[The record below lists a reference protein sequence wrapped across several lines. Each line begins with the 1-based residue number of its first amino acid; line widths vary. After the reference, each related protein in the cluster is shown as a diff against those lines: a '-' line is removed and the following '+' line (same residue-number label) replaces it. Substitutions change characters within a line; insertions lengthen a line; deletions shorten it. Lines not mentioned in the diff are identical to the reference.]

1 MFAIA
6 SHRPI
11 RSSSIL
17 LIAAIALIALV
28 LGTSLPAWPK
38 IFGVLNN
45 FAHAPVFGAFALI
58 VLRLLC
64 TLRSSPGARASN
76 YLIAFAVAVC
86 AGGLVEFVQIFTDR
100 DANLEDLVT
109 DALGAGCAL
118 GIVAALDRQLWPAQ
132 FRPVGR
138 VAAVVLG
145 LCCGLW
151 ALFPVGQAAVAYFD
165 RAANFPVVARS
176 ASPRDLYFIR
186 GGRARL
192 SLQPLPERW
201 ARPGDDALSLRI
213 DFTAPVWPGAS
224 HDEPEPDWRGYSTL
238 ALDVTNPDETPLRLT
253 VRVHDVAH
261 DQRYE
266 DRFNRTFEVPP
277 ANRVALRIPM
287 SDILSGPVGR
297 PLDLAHVAGIVLFES
312 SGAAS
317 IGRYFYL
324 TRIWLE

>member
-1 MFAIA
+1 MVAD
-6 SHRPI
+6 SQPGPI
-11 RSSSIL
+11 RNQRFFL
-17 LIAAIALIALV
+17 LAAVALIALV
-28 LGTSLPAWPK
+28 LGVSLPAWPK

-45 FAHAPVFGAFALI
+45 FAHAPVFGVFALI
-58 VLRLLC
+58 VLRLIR
-64 TLRSSPGARASN
+64 TRRSFAVVRASG
-76 YLIAFAVAVC
+76 YGIAFVIAIG

-100 DANLEDLVT
+100 DADLVDLGT

-118 GIVAALDRQLWPAQ
+118 GIAAAFDSQLWRDKIRLA
-132 FRPVGR
+132 GR
-138 VAAVVLG
+138 VAALALG

-151 ALFPVGQAAVAYFD
+151 ALFPVGQAVVAYVD
-165 RAANFPVVARS
+165 RATTFPVVARFS
-176 ASPRDLYFIR
+176 SPRDLYFI
-186 GGRARL
+186 GSGTARL
-192 SLQPLPERW
+192 SLQPLPARW
-201 ARPGDDALSLRI
+201 ARPGDDLSLRV
-213 DFTAPVWPGAS
+213 DFTAPVWPGMS
-224 HDEPEPDWRGYSTL
+224 HDEPEPDWRGYPTL
-238 ALDVTNPDETPLRLT
+238 VLDVINPDETPLRLT

-266 DRFNRTFEVPP
+266 DRFNRAFEVPP

-287 SDILSGPVGR
+287 SDILAGPVGR